1 MPTAILEKRKFKRN
15 LVIVFV
21 ILVSITALIVR
32 QNFSPGMNIGSVEV
46 EQNLA
51 PKKVEIN
58 FDILDSKT
66 YKDLQPFQGINP
78 LEGSAGN
85 DDIFQGIQSLEG
97 KPGRD
102 NPFLIY

>member
-1 MPTAILEKRKFKRN
+1 MPTAILEKRKFQRN

-21 ILVSITALIVR
+21 ILISITAFIIR
-32 QNFSPGMNIGSVEV
+32 QNFSPGISTGSVEV
-46 EQNLA
+46 EQNLE

-58 FDILDSKT
+58 FDILDSKI

-78 LEGSAGN
+78 LEGAAGN
-85 DDIFQGIQSLEG
+85 DDIFQGIQSFG
-97 KPGRD
+97 GSPGRD